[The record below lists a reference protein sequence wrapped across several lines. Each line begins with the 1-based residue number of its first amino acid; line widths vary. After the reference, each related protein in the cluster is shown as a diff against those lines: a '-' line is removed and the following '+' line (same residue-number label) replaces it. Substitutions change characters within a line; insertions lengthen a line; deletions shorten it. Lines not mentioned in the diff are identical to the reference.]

1 VRTSPAS
8 AAPTLIAILRGVTD
22 REAAEVGR
30 SLYDAGFRAL
40 EVPLNSPDP
49 LRSIATIRAALPV
62 DCAVGAGTVLT
73 IDQVR
78 QCHEAGAEMI
88 ISPNTDPE
96 VIRETVRL
104 GMQTFPGAATPTEAF
119 AALAAGARSIKI
131 FPADQVGAAGLR
143 AWTAVL
149 PRGTGLLPVGGV
161 DASTMA
167 AWRAAG
173 ATGFGI
179 GSSLYRAG
187 IEIDEL
193 RRRAI
198 GILAAWAAGTVAS
211 GDAGGAA

>member
-1 VRTSPAS
+1 MTAAS
-8 AAPTLIAILRGVTD
+8 EDRPRTLIAILRGVTEQ
-22 REAAEVGR
+22 EAADVGR
-30 SLYDAGFRAL
+30 CLYDAGFRAL

-49 LRSIATIRAALPV
+49 LRSIIAIRAAVPL
-62 DCAVGAGTVLT
+62 DCAVGAGTVLA

-78 QCHEAGAEMI
+78 RCHEAGAEMI
-88 ISPNTDPE
+88 VSPNTDPE

-104 GMQTFPGAATPTEAF
+104 GMRTFPGAATPTEAF
-119 AALAAGARSIKI
+119 AALAAGARDVKI

-161 DASTMA
+161 DASNMA
-167 AWRAAG
+167 AWCAAG

-187 IEIDEL
+187 VDIDDL
-193 RRRAI
+193 HRRAVEI
-198 GILAAWAAGTVAS
+198 RSAWVAATTTSGGTL
-211 GDAGGAA
+211 

>member
-1 VRTSPAS
+1 MNVRTSTEN
-8 AAPTLIAILRGVTD
+8 AAPALIAILRGVTD
-22 REAAEVGR
+22 QEAVDVGR
-30 SLYDAGFRAL
+30 CLYDAGFRAL
-40 EVPLNSPDP
+40 EIPLNSPDP
-49 LRSIATIRAALPV
+49 LRSIEAFRAAVPD

-73 IDQVR
+73 VEQVR
-78 QCHEAGAEMI
+78 QCREAGAEMI
-88 ISPNTDPE
+88 ISPNTDPA

-104 GMQTFPGAATPTEAF
+104 GMESFPGAATPTEAF

-131 FPADQVGAAGLR
+131 FPADQVGTAGLR
-143 AWTAVL
+143 AWTAVI

-161 DASTMA
+161 DASNLA

-193 RRRAI
+193 RRRAA
-198 GILAAWAAGTVAS
+198 GILAAWAATTTTSGGTA
-211 GDAGGAA
+211 